1 MSNKATRSTNL
12 VKLIVIALL
21 GAISLILF
29 FISFPLPMLPPYLKV
44 DFSDIPAIIA
54 GIIFSPLAGVLVL
67 LVKNGLYF
75 IMTGA
80 TDPVGVVANFIA
92 GSVFIAPVAYFY
104 HKTKSVKGVLLGL
117 IIGTLAMT
125 IVMGILNYIVIL
137 PAYAAFLGMEMNPT
151 VKLYTVAVGIL
162 PFNILKGIIVSLLFV
177 PLFIK
182 LADWIQTQHLK
193 LT

>member
-1 MSNKATRSTNL
+1 MSNKTTRSSNL
-12 VKLIVIALL
+12 IKLIVIALL

-67 LVKNGLYF
+67 FVKNGLYF
-75 IMTGA
+75 VMSGA
-80 TDPVGVVANFIA
+80 TDPIGVAANFIA

-104 HKTKSVKGVLLGL
+104 HKLKSVKGVLLGL
-117 IIGTLAMT
+117 VIGTASMA

-137 PAYAAFLGMEMNPT
+137 PAYAAFIGMEMNPSI
-151 VKLYTVAVGIL
+151 KLYTVAVGIL
-162 PFNILKGIIVSLLFV
+162 PFNVLKGFIVSLLFV

-182 LADWIQTQHLK
+182 LADWIENQHLK

>member
-1 MSNKATRSTNL
+1 MSNKTTRSSNL
-12 VKLIVIALL
+12 IKLIVIALL

-67 LVKNGLYF
+67 FVKNGLYF
-75 IMTGA
+75 VMSGA
-80 TDPVGVVANFIA
+80 TDPIGVVANFIA

-104 HKTKSVKGVLLGL
+104 HKFKNVKGVLLGL
-117 IIGTLAMT
+117 VVGTVSMT
-125 IVMGILNYIVIL
+125 VVMGILIYLIIL
-137 PAYAAFLGMEMNPT
+137 PAYATFIGMEMNPAI
-151 VKLYTVAVGIL
+151 KLYTVAVGIL
-162 PFNILKGIIVSLLFV
+162 PFNVLKGLIVSLLFV

-182 LADWIQTQHLK
+182 LASWIEEQHLK

>member
-1 MSNKATRSTNL
+1 MSNQATRSANL
-12 VKLIVIALL
+12 IKLIVISLL
-21 GAISLILF
+21 GAISLVLF

-104 HKTKSVKGVLLGL
+104 HKLKNVKGILLGL
-117 IIGTLAMT
+117 VVGTLAMT
-125 IVMGILNYIVIL
+125 IVMGILNYLVIL
-137 PAYAAFLGMEMNPT
+137 PAYATLLGMEMNPAI
-151 VKLYTVAVGIL
+151 KLYTVAIGIL
-162 PFNILKGIIVSLLFV
+162 PFNIIKGIIVSLLFV

-182 LADWIQTQHLK
+182 LADWIQEQHMK